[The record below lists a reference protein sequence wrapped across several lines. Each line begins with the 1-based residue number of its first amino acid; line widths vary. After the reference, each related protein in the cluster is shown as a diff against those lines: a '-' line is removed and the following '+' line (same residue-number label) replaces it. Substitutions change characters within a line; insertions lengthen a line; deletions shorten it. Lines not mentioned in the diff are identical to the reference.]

1 MPTHSKQ
8 SIKKIVLRSL
18 GTVMIGSVVV
28 FSFLILINVCSQ
40 LITNVFHYYNA
51 TKQLT
56 LP

>member
-1 MPTHSKQ
+1 MPTHFKQ

-28 FSFLILINVCSQ
+28 FSFSILINVCSQ

-51 TKQLT
+51 TRQLNS
-56 LP
+56 